1 MTPPSRPPSRGPL
14 RRPSRLARALAHHAI
29 YLLGLIVRRSLR
41 DRWLEEWHAEVD
53 HAARRSETRR
63 GSGISLLS
71 FAAGAIADA
80 ILSHRLPRSRTL
92 PRSSARLIGVTQDF
106 RRAVRAIVHA
116 PGFTATVV
124 LSLGL
129 GLAANTAAY
138 AFLQAT
144 LFPGVPG
151 AADPDR
157 LVRVSLE
164 QRCGGGSRCS
174 MTTTFE
180 DLVVLREGLPSL
192 SGLAASTRL
201 SLAAGVRGQAL
212 TINGALV
219 SANYFDVLGVQTP
232 LGRGFLPDEERPAN
246 AAVAV
251 IAYGLWQRLF
261 AGDRAVLGEYITV
274 GGHGVRIVG
283 VASPES
289 GRRVGWGSQPTEV
302 WLPSGFARS
311 IGVDREQ
318 AARRSGLVTQLLF
331 IGRLDRSSSLDGLQ
345 TEAPVAAARVAASRT
360 VPVANITVSAVPFG
374 VKDRS
379 GIALDIAGVLMV
391 PAIVLLIACIN
402 ASNLL
407 LVRGQQR
414 ARDIAVR
421 LAVGASRWRIAR
433 EILAECVVLA
443 LLSGAVAV
451 ALGYWALRA
460 VETFMQLP
468 LALDARTVMMT
479 FITAL
484 VSVLGFGFA
493 PAFRVSRLALGAA
506 LASRSANAT
515 SRSRMRE
522 VLVGAQV
529 ALSIGLL
536 AAGTQSMSAVTALAD
551 ITGADDPDHLV
562 MVSFDLSQFGMP
574 ATAMDDFYD
583 RVAERVRRMPGVA
596 RVGVA
601 PSNGVWRMT
610 TGSFDGVHM
619 WPPGAPVGWPPD
631 APLSNGRTLKGGY
644 VGGDVFESIGLR
656 LLEGRGFEPADRV
669 GRPRVAIVSRA
680 TAQHY
685 YDGHALGQLMRI
697 AAPGQTHEAGHD
709 VLIVGVVESAR
720 DPNYMRTPD
729 AGQPAVYVP
738 VRLEPTPALSVY
750 VRTVGDPAP
759 LVAALRAQVD
769 AVDARVPIVS
779 STTLAWNRYQR
790 STEERLVSQGLATL
804 GVIALVLATGGLY
817 GAVSF
822 IVSSRRREVGV
833 RMALGAAPR
842 GIMTMMLIA
851 GLRMAIG
858 GAAFGAVIALIT
870 SGLVRAS
877 MYGIP
882 TIDPAALM
890 LPSALLTGAVLAA
903 SLVPARRAARVDPL
917 VVLRE
922 E

>member
-1 MTPPSRPPSRGPL
+1 MTAP
-14 RRPSRLARALAHHAI
+14 RRSLISAVAHHAI
-29 YLLGLIVRRSLR
+29 DLLGLIVRRSLR
-41 DRWLEEWHAEVD
+41 ARWIEEWHGELD
-53 HAARRSETRR
+53 HAVRRLEGRR
-63 GSGISLLS
+63 AAALALLS
-71 FAAGAIADA
+71 FAAGAIPDA
-80 ILSHRLPRSRTL
+80 ILSHRLPRSRPV
-92 PRSSARLIGVTQDF
+92 PRAGARLIGVTQDV
-106 RRAVRAIVHA
+106 RRAVRSVAHA

-144 LFPGVPG
+144 LFPGLPG
-151 AADPDR
+151 AANPDR
-157 LVRVSLE
+157 LVRVSLD
-164 QRCGGGSRCS
+164 QRCGGGYRCM
-174 MTTTFE
+174 MTTTFD
-180 DLVVLREGLPSL
+180 DLGVLREGLHGL
-192 SGLAASTRL
+192 SGLAGSTRL

-212 TINGALV
+212 SMNGALV

-232 LGRGFLPDEERPAN
+232 LGRGFLADEDQPAN

-261 AGDRAVLGEYITV
+261 AGDRAALGEFITV
-274 GGHGVRIVG
+274 GGHAVRIVG
-283 VASPES
+283 VASPEFV
-289 GRRVGWGSQPTEV
+289 GRAGWATQPTEV
-302 WLPSGFARS
+302 WLPSGFAGT
-311 IGVDREQ
+311 IGVDRE
-318 AARRSGLVTQLLF
+318 RDVRHTGLVTQLLF
-331 IGRLDRSSSLDGLQ
+331 VGRLDQSWSLETLRTQ
-345 TEAPVAAARVAASRT
+345 APVAAARVAASRA
-360 VPVANITVSAVPFG
+360 VPATDITVSAVQYG

-379 GIALDIAGVLMV
+379 GIALDIAGVLIV

-421 LAVGASRWRIAR
+421 LAIGASRWRIAR

-451 ALGYWALRA
+451 AFGYWGLRA
-460 VETFMQLP
+460 VEAFTQLP
-468 LALDARTVMMT
+468 LGIDGRTVMLT

-493 PAFRVSRLALGAA
+493 PAFRVSRLAPGAA
-506 LASRSANAT
+506 LASRSAHST
-515 SRSRMRE
+515 SRGRMRE

-536 AAGTQSMSAVTALAD
+536 AVGTQSISAVTALAD
-551 ITGADDPDHLV
+551 ITGAADPGRLLI
-562 MVSFDLSQFGMP
+562 VSFDLSQFGMP
-574 ATAMDDFYD
+574 APAMDDFYD
-583 RVAERVRRMPGVA
+583 RVAERVRQMPGVA
-596 RVGVA
+596 RVGIA
-601 PSNGVWRMT
+601 PNNGLWRMT
-610 TGSFDGVHM
+610 NGSFDGVNM
-619 WPPGAPVGWPPD
+619 WPSGAPGGWPAG
-631 APLSNGRTLKGGY
+631 APFSHGRTLKGGY
-644 VGGDVFESIGLR
+644 VGGEVFESIGLR

-680 TAQHY
+680 TAQY
-685 YDGHALGQLMRI
+685 YFDGHALGQLMRI
-697 AAPGQTHEAGHD
+697 AAPGQKYEASHD

-729 AGQPAVYVP
+729 AAMPAIYLP
-738 VRLEPTPALSVY
+738 GRLEPTPALSMY
-750 VRTVGDPAP
+750 VRTIGDPAP
-759 LVAALRAQVD
+759 LVAAIRAQVD
-769 AVDARVPIVS
+769 AVDPRVPIVS
-779 STTLAWNRYQR
+779 STTLAGNRYER

-804 GVIALVLATGGLY
+804 GVIALLLATGGLY

-851 GLRMAIG
+851 GLRMALA
-858 GAAFGAVIALIT
+858 GAALGAAIAVIT
-870 SGLVRAS
+870 SGVVRAS

-882 TIDPAALM
+882 TIDAAALL
-890 LPSALLTGAVLAA
+890 LPSALLTGAVVAA
-903 SLVPARRAARVDPL
+903 SLMPARRAARVDPL